1 MTSRRFGAYVRFHGI
16 ALLAFGFHPVSPAV
30 RFQSSVRRDV
40 HCGEH
45 AIIPPLAAGEIAKPS
60 EDVMIARRA
69 FMTAFTALAGLAAV
83 MRVSAQPYPSRPVK
97 IIVPTPA
104 GGPVDVMARLLANA
118 LPPVLGQSVIV
129 ENRAGA
135 GNTLGSKAAAA
146 ADPDGYTLLVSAASG
161 LIMSPMVYKSAGYDE
176 TSFAPIALVAETPQ
190 VLVAY
195 PAAPFG
201 SVAELVAYAKANP
214 GKLNYSTGG
223 AGTLPHLT
231 AELFKQLA
239 AVDIVHVPYKGGGP
253 ALTDVVA
260 GQIPITFDTVGTS
273 VQFIRDGRL
282 KALAVSNPT
291 RLAELPDVPTMPELG
306 YPAINTGAWV
316 AILAPLGTPPAIIAR
331 LNQAT
336 NDALK
341 SGAMREP
348 LGRLGAQPRGGTP
361 EDLARHMKAEHDK
374 WAPIVARL
382 GLREA

>member
-1 MTSRRFGAYVRFHGI
+1 MLRKYF
-16 ALLAFGFHPVSPAV
+16 LLVAAV
-30 RFQSSVRRDV
+30 
-40 HCGEH
+40 
-45 AIIPPLAAGEIAKPS
+45 AALAALP
-60 EDVMIARRA
+60 
-69 FMTAFTALAGLAAV
+69 AASAV
-83 MRVSAQPYPSRPVK
+83 AQPYPNRPVK

-118 LPPVLGQSVIV
+118 LPAFLGQNVIV

-135 GNTLGSKAAAA
+135 GNTLGSKVAAA

-176 TSFAPIALVAETPQ
+176 NSFAPIALVAETPQ
-190 VLVAY
+190 VLVAH
-195 PAAPFG
+195 PSAPFG

-231 AELFKQLA
+231 AELFKQLSGT
-239 AVDIVHVPYKGGGP
+239 DIVHVPYKGGGP

-260 GQIPITFDTVGTS
+260 GQIQLTFDTVGTS
-273 VQFIRDGRL
+273 LQFIRDGRL
-282 KALAVSNPT
+282 KALAVSNPA

-316 AILAPLGTPPAIIAR
+316 AVLAPLGTLRPIIER

-341 SGAMREP
+341 SPAMREP
-348 LGRLGAQPRGGTP
+348 LMRLGAQPRGGTP
-361 EDLARHMKAEHDK
+361 EDLARHMRAEHDK
-374 WAPIVARL
+374 WGPIVARL
-382 GLREA
+382 GLREE

>member
-1 MTSRRFGAYVRFHGI
+1 MFRRYFV
-16 ALLAFGFHPVSPAV
+16 
-30 RFQSSVRRDV
+30 
-40 HCGEH
+40 
-45 AIIPPLAAGEIAKPS
+45 LAAA
-60 EDVMIARRA
+60 VVA
-69 FMTAFTALAGLAAV
+69 ALAALASLAV
-83 MRVSAQPYPSRPVK
+83 LPATAQPYPSRPVK

-382 GLREA
+382 GLREE

>member
-1 MTSRRFGAYVRFHGI
+1 MVP
-16 ALLAFGFHPVSPAV
+16 ALA
-30 RFQSSVRRDV
+30 RNT
-40 HCGEH
+40 GEGTMLRKFF
-45 AIIPPLAAGEIAKPS
+45 LAA
-60 EDVMIARRA
+60 
-69 FMTAFTALAGLAAV
+69 AAV
-83 MRVSAQPYPSRPVK
+83 MAALAVLPILAAAAAVAQPYPNRPVK

-118 LPPVLGQSVIV
+118 LPAFLGQNVIV

-135 GNTLGSKAAAA
+135 GNTLGSKVAAA

-176 TSFAPIALVAETPQ
+176 NSFAPIALVAETPQ
-190 VLVAY
+190 VLVAH
-195 PAAPFG
+195 PSAPFG

-231 AELFKQLA
+231 AELFKQLSGA
-239 AVDIVHVPYKGGGP
+239 NIVHVPYKGGGP

-260 GQIPITFDTVGTS
+260 GQIQLTFDTVGTS
-273 VQFIRDGRL
+273 LQFIRDGRL
-282 KALAVSNPT
+282 KALAVSNPA
-291 RLAELPDVPTMPELG
+291 RLPELPDVPTMPELG

-316 AILAPLGTPPAIIAR
+316 AILAPLGTPRPIIER

-336 NDALK
+336 NDALN
-341 SGAMREP
+341 SPAMRDP
-348 LGRLGAQPRGGTP
+348 LMRLGAQPRGGAP

-374 WAPIVARL
+374 WGPIVARL
-382 GLREA
+382 GLREE

>member
-1 MTSRRFGAYVRFHGI
+1 MRRTILPAVM
-16 ALLAFGFHPVSPAV
+16 AALAFAIVQAAPTPA
-30 RFQSSVRRDV
+30 
-40 HCGEH
+40 
-45 AIIPPLAAGEIAKPS
+45 
-60 EDVMIARRA
+60 
-69 FMTAFTALAGLAAV
+69 T
-83 MRVSAQPYPSRPVK
+83 AQPYPNRPIK

-118 LPPVLGQSVIV
+118 LPPVLGQNVIV

-135 GNTLGSKAAAA
+135 GNTLGSKVAAA

-176 TSFAPIALVAETPQ
+176 NSFAPIALVAETPQ
-190 VLVAY
+190 VLVAH
-195 PAAPFG
+195 PAAPFS

-239 AVDIVHVPYKGGGP
+239 GVDIVHVPYKGGGP
-253 ALTDVVA
+253 ALSDVVA
-260 GQIPITFDTVGTS
+260 GQIQMTFDTVGTS

-291 RLAELPDVPTMPELG
+291 RLAEMPNVPTMPELG
-306 YPAINTGAWV
+306 YPAINSGAWV
-316 AILAPLGTPPAIIAR
+316 AILAPLGTPPAITAR

-336 NDALK
+336 NDALA
-341 SGAMREP
+341 SATMAEP
-348 LGRLGAQPRGGTP
+348 LARLGAQPRGGSP
-361 EDLARHMKAEHDK
+361 DDLARHMKAEHAK
-374 WAPIVARL
+374 WEPIVAKL
-382 GLREA
+382 GLKEE

>member
-1 MTSRRFGAYVRFHGI
+1 MRRTILPAVM
-16 ALLAFGFHPVSPAV
+16 AALAFAIVQAAPAP
-30 RFQSSVRRDV
+30 
-40 HCGEH
+40 
-45 AIIPPLAAGEIAKPS
+45 A
-60 EDVMIARRA
+60 
-69 FMTAFTALAGLAAV
+69 T
-83 MRVSAQPYPSRPVK
+83 AQPYPNRPIK

-118 LPPVLGQSVIV
+118 LPPVLGQNVIV

-135 GNTLGSKAAAA
+135 GNTLGSKVAAA

-176 TSFAPIALVAETPQ
+176 NSFAPIALVAETPQ
-190 VLVAY
+190 VLVAH
-195 PAAPFG
+195 PAAPFS

-239 AVDIVHVPYKGGGP
+239 GVDIVHVPYKGGGP
-253 ALTDVVA
+253 ALSDVVA
-260 GQIPITFDTVGTS
+260 GQIQMTFDTVGTS

-291 RLAELPDVPTMPELG
+291 RLAEMPNVPTMPELG
-306 YPAINTGAWV
+306 YPAINSGAWV
-316 AILAPLGTPPAIIAR
+316 AILAPLGTPPAITAR

-336 NDALK
+336 NDALA
-341 SGAMREP
+341 SATMAEP
-348 LGRLGAQPRGGTP
+348 LARLGAQPRGGSP
-361 EDLARHMKAEHDK
+361 DDLARHMKAEHAK
-374 WAPIVARL
+374 WEPIVAKL
-382 GLREA
+382 GLKEE